1 MKTSLFTLLIAL
13 GLQVTACAQV
23 PGDGYKFPDLKD
35 SNSSFLAL
43 DNKTNS
49 RITELTEMTWYKVKG
64 QEIFHHNN
72 FALNAEFIIMLAP
85 DMSDS
90 FAGIT
95 YNGSEMVVS
104 RDAIIA
110 KDDMYIYE
118 FRDENNKLNARI
130 ITLIRVDEKVAAYSF
145 QLFN

>member
-35 SNSSFLAL
+35 SNSSGLRM
-43 DNKTNS
+43 DNETNS
-49 RITELTEMTWYKVKG
+49 RITELTEMFWYKVKG
-64 QEIFHHNN
+64 REIFHHNN
-72 FALNAEFIIMLAP
+72 PLLNAEFVIILAP

-104 RDAIIA
+104 RDAIIT

-118 FRDENNKLNARI
+118 FRNEDNKLNARI
-130 ITLIRVDEKVAAYSF
+130 ISIIRLETKEAAYCF